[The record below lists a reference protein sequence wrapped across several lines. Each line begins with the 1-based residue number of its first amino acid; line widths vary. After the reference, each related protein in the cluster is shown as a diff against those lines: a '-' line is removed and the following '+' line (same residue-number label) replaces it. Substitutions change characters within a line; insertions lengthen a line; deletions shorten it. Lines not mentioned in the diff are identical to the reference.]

1 MKIYYNLQHENIF
14 TFKIE
19 QKIYLSQEN
28 FKTKQ
33 FCEKLNYQKMKAF
46 KIKQQIRSVTFELEL
61 SEHFKAHLIVHVTL
75 LKSASD
81 QAKLAKIMN
90 VKEYENQDYVV
101 KKILEKNQ
109 INRINHYF
117 VK

>member
-14 TFKIE
+14 TFRTE

-33 FCEKLNYQKMKAF
+33 FCKKLDYQRMRAF

-61 SEHFKAHLIVHVTL
+61 SKHFKAHFIVHAAL
-75 LKSASD
+75 LESASD
-81 QAKLAKIMN
+81 KAKLAMIMN
-90 VKEYENQDYVV
+90 VEEYENQNY
-101 KKILEKNQ
+101 
-109 INRINHYF
+109 
-117 VK
+117 